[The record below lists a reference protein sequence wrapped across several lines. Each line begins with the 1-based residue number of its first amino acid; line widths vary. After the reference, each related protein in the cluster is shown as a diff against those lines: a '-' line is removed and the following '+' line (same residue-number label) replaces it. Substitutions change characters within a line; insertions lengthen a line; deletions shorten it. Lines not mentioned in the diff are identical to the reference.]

1 MKGRKAAKTA
11 FAAVPTAVLA
21 VNGQLWRPIPCGGM
35 QAVFRQGYAAG
46 EKCYKIGIAVFM
58 IMLDAWIAEWISLAL
73 LPVPAVLHPDM
84 ADAAARQG

>member
-1 MKGRKAAKTA
+1 MKGRMAAKTA

-35 QAVFRQGYAAG
+35 Q
-46 EKCYKIGIAVFM
+46 AVFM